1 MSLLTV
7 RVFSTTTEAHLFK
20 SRLEN
25 EGIDCYLFDENI
37 AGMNITYDVALG
49 GIKAKVNSSD
59 TERVKEVLQKL
70 EAEKRAKNIFIK
82 CPVCE
87 STEHYENFI
96 SVKGWKVFLATI
108 LAFLTFSYPIYQK
121 RLYKCKECDNEFE
134 EGEFQKIEKL

>member
-7 RVFSTTTEAHLFK
+7 RIFPNLIEANLFK
-20 SRLEN
+20 LRLEN

-37 AGMNITYDVALG
+37 AGMDITYDVAIG
-49 GIKAKVNSSD
+49 GIKVKVNSSD

-70 EAEKRAKNIFIK
+70 EAEQRAKNMFIK

-96 SVKGWKVFLATI
+96 SVKGWWASF
-108 LAFLTFSYPIYQK
+108 LAFLGSAYYRQT
-121 RLYKCKECDNEFE
+121 YKCKECGNEFK
-134 EGEFQKIEKL
+134 EGEFQKIEKLE